1 MLATNVRHARDFL
14 GDLRAMIGSARL
26 GEGRLLRL
34 VDEYGLETVTAA
46 VGEILDSAERQ
57 ARACVQ
63 TWRDGVYQGEATLDD
78 DGHGITDIDIRATV
92 TKQGDSL
99 SVDLTDS
106 HPQVTGFVNSSL
118 PNTMSA
124 IHMAFAYLI
133 DPRILK
139 NEGTFRPVKVQLKQG
154 TVVWPFPPAPV
165 TLSTNHCAQEIAEA
179 VIKALAPAC
188 PERALAG
195 WSRRF
200 RIAIKGMNPRTKRPF
215 IWHMFQAR
223 GGGGAS
229 PVGDGW
235 ATAGEG
241 QAAGGIKFGSIEV
254 TEVRFPLFFKRHEFR
269 PDSAGAGKYRGGVGS
284 EMELHVEITE
294 PAVANTAGDGVR
306 YASCG
311 LFGGDDGLPHRY
323 RLISKGRS
331 RLLRTKEVG
340 IPVSPGDVFYIESA
354 GGGGYGE
361 PKERA
366 PDAHAADLANG
377 FVTEKKQRGKE
388 QQ

>member
-14 GDLRAMIGSARL
+14 GDLRAMVGSARL

-34 VDEYGLETVTAA
+34 VDEYGIEIVTVA

-57 ARACVQ
+57 VRACVQ
-63 TWRDGVYQGEATLDD
+63 TWSDGVYRGEAILDD
-78 DGHGITDIDIRATV
+78 DGHGITDIHIRATV
-92 TKQGDSL
+92 TKQGNSL
-99 SVDLTDS
+99 SIDLTDS
-106 HPQVTGFVNSSL
+106 HPQVTGFVNSSY

-133 DPRILK
+133 DPRIPK
-139 NEGTFRPVKVQLKQG
+139 NEGTFRRVTVQLKQG

-179 VIKALAPAC
+179 VIKALAQAC

-200 RIAIKGMNPRTKRPF
+200 RIAIKGKNPRTDRPF

-235 ATAGEG
+235 PTAGEG

-269 PDSAGAGKYRGGVGS
+269 PDSSGAGKYCGGVGS
-284 EMELHVEITE
+284 EMELHVEITA

-306 YASCG
+306 YASYG
-311 LFGGDDGLPHRY
+311 LFGGGDGLPHRY

-331 RLLRTKEVG
+331 RFLKTKEVG
-340 IPVSPGDVFYIESA
+340 IPVSPGDVFYIESV
-354 GGGGYGE
+354 GGGGYGD
-361 PKERA
+361 PNERA
-366 PDAHAADLANG
+366 PEVHAPDLANG
-377 FVTEKKQRGKE
+377 FVTEKKRQGRG
-388 QQ
+388 QP